1 MATALECGFRLGSWD
16 VRPMLGTLDGPGGN
30 LHLEPKV
37 MGVLLCLAERAGDVV
52 TRDQF
57 VLRVWDG
64 RLVSDEVLSRCIS
77 LLRTQLGDNPREPQF
92 IQTVPKIGY
101 RLITPVV
108 PFESRPPPLAS
119 TPDATVRDDVGPVAD
134 AAPRVPGRRRFGIAL
149 AAVALVAAA
158 SGLLYWHT
166 LPDSPSRGIVAHEPS
181 VAVLPFVNHSDD
193 DRDEYFSD
201 GLTEE
206 LIDRLANVPGLLVV
220 ASTSAFAFKD
230 HRDDVRN
237 IATQLGVNY
246 VLEGNVRKEGDRVR
260 ITAQL
265 VDAERG
271 FH

>member
-37 MGVLLCLAERAGDVV
+37 MGVLLCLAEHAGDVV

-57 VLRVWDG
+57 VQRVWSG

-77 LLRTQLGDNPREPQF
+77 LLRTQLRDNPREPQF

-101 RLITPVV
+101 RLIAPVV
-108 PFESRPPPLAS
+108 PFESGPPPLAATQS
-119 TPDATVRDDVGPVAD
+119 ATVQDDVGPVAA
-134 AAPRVPGRRRFGIAL
+134 AAPQTPGRRWFRIAL
-149 AAVALVAAA
+149 AAIAFVGAA
-158 SGLLYWHT
+158 GVVYWKA
-166 LPDSPSRGIVAHEPS
+166 LPDGPSPGIAAREPS

-206 LIDRLANVPGLLVV
+206 LIDRL
-220 ASTSAFAFKD
+220 
-230 HRDDVRN
+230 
-237 IATQLGVNY
+237 
-246 VLEGNVRKEGDRVR
+246 
-260 ITAQL
+260 
-265 VDAERG
+265 
-271 FH
+271 